1 MSRRVLRHEGLVIL
15 ERLRGD
21 IDIGSAN
28 RAPHAD
34 RKRLVHTRPVVELYA
49 AQSVKYTYADIDRR
63 VHNVV
68 NQCPI

>member
-1 MSRRVLRHEGLVIL
+1 MSRRVSRHEGLVL
-15 ERLRGD
+15 ERLCGD

-49 AQSVKYTYADIDRR
+49 AQSAMYTYADIDRR
-63 VHNVV
+63 VHVV